1 MDEVPHP
8 IFLRFER
15 WQGDSDPGFQ
25 RNWIGG
31 RYRLHYVEAASP
43 TNGVPPY
50 PGPSEDVFEWVDLL
64 EAVDGARE
72 RFVMVELGAGFGR
85 WLVNGAIAA
94 RQRDLE
100 FSLVGVEAEP
110 TRFQWLREHL
120 ADNGVDP
127 DSHRLEHAAVAARS
141 GVALF
146 QTGKTSRYYGH
157 RLVTRARNLAFPL
170 LGGRLRPVRTV
181 GLAKLLEPF
190 ERVDFVDLDVE
201 HAEADVLEAAASAID
216 EKAARVH
223 VGTHS
228 TAIEQRLRELFQALK
243 WEPRFDAPIGQTVQ
257 TEFRA
262 IEFENGV
269 QSWINPR
276 LDGTSLSSKRAS
288 AGSSAA

>member
-1 MDEVPHP
+1 MGDAPHP
-8 IFLRFER
+8 VFSRFER

-43 TNGVPPY
+43 TIGVPPY
-50 PGPSEDVFEWVDLL
+50 PAPSEDVFEWVDLL
-64 EAVDGARE
+64 EAVDGARG

-94 RQRDLE
+94 RQRGLE
-100 FSLVGVEAEP
+100 ISLVGVEAEP

-120 ADNGVDP
+120 ADNGIDP
-127 DSHRLEHAAVAARS
+127 DSHRLEHAAVAGRN

-146 QTGKTSRYYGH
+146 QTGKANSYYGQ
-157 RLVTRARNLAFPL
+157 RLVTRARNLGFPL
-170 LGGRLRPVRTV
+170 LGGRLRPVKTV

-190 ERVDFVDLDVE
+190 QRVDFVDLDVE
-201 HAEADVLEAAASAID
+201 HAEADVLEAAAAAID

-223 VGTHS
+223 IGTHS

-243 WEPRFDAPIGQTVQ
+243 WKPRFDAPIGQTVQ
-257 TEFRA
+257 TEFGEIA
-262 IEFENGV
+262 FENGV

-276 LDGTSLSSKRAS
+276 LHGD
-288 AGSSAA
+288 